1 MKKILILADANS
13 NHTRKWARIL
23 QSQGHQISIFSLYPI
38 LDSWNKENNIS
49 VTSFF
54 RSSIISRWKKPLYI
68 FAVFR
73 IARLI
78 SHIKPQII
86 NAHYASSYGL
96 LGALKTQNNLYLNF
110 WGSDVF
116 VFPKKNLLNRLILKW
131 IIKRSTKVFSSSL
144 IMTKEISLYSSK
156 SVETINFGI
165 DTQIYMP
172 KSIKIIDSSKV
183 IKIGI
188 IKSLEPIY
196 RIDLAINA
204 LIWLQKNTALNLEL
218 HICGSGSIEHDL
230 KLISNDSVF
239 FNGKI
244 EQNSVPSFLQSMDIF
259 LNTTEFES
267 FGMSTIEAMACG
279 VPVVA
284 HNSGGASEIINHNV
298 TGILYA
304 PNEVENVAKALL
316 ELLINPNNAKNIA
329 EQGRLC
335 VQQNYELSKISQ
347 KIKAFY

>member
-1 MKKILILADANS
+1 MKKILLLADANS
-13 NHTRKWARIL
+13 NHTRKWAIIL
-23 QSQGHQISIFSLYPI
+23 QSQGNEITIFSLYPI

-54 RSSIISRWKKPLYI
+54 RSSKISRWKKLFYI
-68 FAVFR
+68 FAIYR
-73 IARLI
+73 IYTLI
-78 SHIKPQII
+78 SRVKPQII

-96 LGALKTQNNLYLNF
+96 LGALQMRNNLYLNF

-116 VFPKKNLLNRLILKW
+116 IFPKKNFLNLLILKW
-131 IIKRSTKVFSSSL
+131 IIKRSTKVFSSSA
-144 IMTKEISLYSSK
+144 IMTKEISLYTTK

-165 DTQIYMP
+165 DTQIYKP
-172 KSIKIIDSSKV
+172 KADKIIDASQT
-183 IKIGI
+183 IKIAI

-204 LIWLQKNTALNLEL
+204 LIWLQKNTSLDLEL
-218 HICGSGSIEHDL
+218 HICGGGSLEQDL
-230 KLISNDSVF
+230 RFISNDSIF
-239 FNGKI
+239 FKGKI
-244 EQNSVPSFLQSMDIF
+244 EQNEVPEFLRTMDIF

-267 FGMSTIEAMACG
+267 FGVSTIEAMACG

-284 HNSGGASEIINHNV
+284 HNSGGSAEIIKHNV
-298 TGILYA
+298 TGSLYT
-304 PNEVENVAKALL
+304 PNEVEQVANALL
-316 ELLINPNNAKNIA
+316 ELINNPSNAKNMA
-329 EQGRLC
+329 EQAQLF

>member
-1 MKKILILADANS
+1 MKNILILADANS
-13 NHTRKWARIL
+13 NHTRKWALIL
-23 QSQGHQISIFSLYPI
+23 KSQGNKISIFSLYPI
-38 LDSWNKENNIS
+38 LDSWNKENSINVI
-49 VTSFF
+49 SFF
-54 RSSIISRWKKPLYI
+54 KSSTISKWKKPLYLFAI
-68 FAVFR
+68 FKIR
-73 IARLI
+73 KII
-78 SHIKPQII
+78 SKEKPQII

-96 LGALKTQNNLYLNF
+96 LGSLTKQNNFYLNF

-116 VFPKKNLLNRLILKW
+116 VFPKRNIFNQLVLKW
-131 IIKRSTKVFSSSL
+131 IINRSSRVFSSSL
-144 IMTKEISLYSSK
+144 IMTKEISLYTSK

-165 DTQIYMP
+165 DTNIYKP
-172 KSIKIIDSSKV
+172 NFIKTIDASKT

-204 LIWLQKNTALNLEL
+204 LLILQKSTLLHLEL
-218 HICGSGSIEHDL
+218 HICGSGSLEQELRYIANET
-230 KLISNDSVF
+230 VF
-239 FNGKI
+239 FKGKI
-244 EQNSVPSFLQSMDIF
+244 DQNAVPLFLQSMDVF

-267 FGMSTIEAMACG
+267 FGVSTIEAMACG

-284 HNSGGASEIINHNV
+284 HDAGGSSEIVTHKE

-316 ELLINPNNAKNIA
+316 ELIINPNNAKNMA
-329 EQGRLC
+329 RQARLC

-347 KIKAFY
+347 QIKVFY

>member
-1 MKKILILADANS
+1 MKKILMLADANS

-54 RSSIISRWKKPLYI
+54 RSSIISRWKKPLYL
-68 FAVFR
+68 FAVYR

-78 SHIKPQII
+78 SHIKPHII

-110 WGSDVF
+110 WGSDVY
-116 VFPKKNLLNRLILKW
+116 VFPKKNLFNRLILKW

-165 DTQIYMP
+165 DTQIYSP
-172 KSIKIIDSSKV
+172 KSIKIIDASKV

-196 RIDLAINA
+196 RIDLAIYA
-204 LIWLQKNTALNLEL
+204 LIWLQENTLLNLEL
-218 HICGSGSIEHDL
+218 HICGAGSIEQDL
-230 KLISNDSVF
+230 KLISNDSVYF
-239 FNGKI
+239 KGKI

-304 PNEVENVAKALL
+304 PNEVDNVAKALL
-316 ELLINPNNAKNIA
+316 ELIMNPNNAKNMA
-329 EQGRLC
+329 EKARLC
-335 VQQNYELSKISQ
+335 VQQNYELAKISQ

>member
-13 NHTRKWARIL
+13 NHTRKWALIL
-23 QSQGHQISIFSLYPI
+23 HSKGNAIVIFSLYPI
-38 LDSWNKENNIS
+38 LDSWNKENKIT
-49 VTSFF
+49 VISFF
-54 RSSIISRWKKPLYI
+54 RNSTISRWKKPLYLFAI
-68 FAVFR
+68 FK
-73 IARLI
+73 INKI
-78 SHIKPQII
+78 IYKEKPQII

-96 LGALKTQNNLYLNF
+96 LGALITKNNFYLNF

-116 VFPKKNLLNRLILKW
+116 IFPKRNVFNRLILKW
-131 IIKRSTKVFSSSL
+131 IIKRSSKVFSSSL
-144 IMTKEISLYSSK
+144 IMTQEISLYTSK

-165 DTQIYMP
+165 DTKIYQP
-172 KSIKIIDSSKV
+172 NFNKTIDVSKT

-204 LIWLQKNTALNLEL
+204 LLLLQKSSLLQLEL
-218 HICGSGSIEHDL
+218 HICGSGSLEHDL
-230 KLISNDSVF
+230 RLIANESVF
-239 FNGKI
+239 FKGKI
-244 EQNSVPSFLQSMDIF
+244 EQNAIPTFLQSMDIF

-267 FGMSTIEAMACG
+267 FGVSTIEAMACG

-284 HNSGGASEIINHNV
+284 HNTGGSSEIITHNE

-316 ELLINPNNAKNIA
+316 ELIINPNNAKNMA
-329 EQGRLC
+329 KQARLC

-347 KIKAFY
+347 QIKVFY

>member
-1 MKKILILADANS
+1 MKKILLLADANS
-13 NHTRKWARIL
+13 NHTRKWASIL
-23 QSQGHQISIFSLYPI
+23 QLQGHQISIFSLYPI

-54 RSSIISRWKKPLYI
+54 RRSIISRWKKPLYI
-68 FAVFR
+68 FAVFK
-73 IARLI
+73 IARII
-78 SHIKPQII
+78 SHLKPQII

-96 LGALKTQNNLYLNF
+96 LGSFVTKNNFYLNF

-116 VFPKKNLLNRLILKW
+116 VFPKKNLFNRLILKW

-144 IMTKEISLYSSK
+144 IMTNEISLYSSK

-165 DTQIYMP
+165 DTQIYVP
-172 KSIKIIDSSKV
+172 KSIKIIDASQTL
-183 IKIGI
+183 KIGI

-204 LIWLQKNTALNLEL
+204 LIWLQKNTLLNLEL
-218 HICGSGSIEHDL
+218 HICGAGSTEQDL
-230 KLISNDSVF
+230 KFISNDSVF
-239 FNGKI
+239 FKGKI

-284 HNSGGASEIINHNV
+284 HNSGGSSEIINHNV

-304 PNEVENVAKALL
+304 PNEVENVAQALL
-316 ELLINPNNAKNIA
+316 ELIINPNNAKNMA
-329 EQGRLC
+329 DQARLF